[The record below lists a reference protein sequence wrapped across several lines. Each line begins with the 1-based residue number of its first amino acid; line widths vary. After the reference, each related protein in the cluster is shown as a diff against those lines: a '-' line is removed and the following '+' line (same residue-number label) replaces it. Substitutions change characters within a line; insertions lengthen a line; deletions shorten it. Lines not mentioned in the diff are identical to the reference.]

1 MNDIYETSIQQF
13 INRMN
18 QEESII
24 EEAIDVLSDSIEQKE
39 EELQKLKDFLDD
51 EDWKLTRKRI
61 AKSLLK
67 HHTKKLSNT
76 TLEGLPVSLDGGVTW
91 YTVTSVEADE
101 HGNITISD
109 GDSTRSVAIKDVTPA
124 PIAIDKTDEL
134 HQAPVGTTVFLG
146 RETFKKMD
154 DTTWLKH
161 RRTTSYMDEDEWEG
175 DDNVETS
182 KVSTQDMEE
191 ELRKK
196 YILMAKTWGDIPL
209 NSQSAG

>member
-1 MNDIYETSIQQF
+1 M
-13 INRMN
+13 
-18 QEESII
+18 
-24 EEAIDVLSDSIEQKE
+24 
-39 EELQKLKDFLDD
+39 
-51 EDWKLTRKRI
+51 
-61 AKSLLK
+61 
-67 HHTKKLSNT
+67 
-76 TLEGLPVSLDGGVTW
+76 DGGTTW
-91 YTVTSVEADE
+91 CVVTSQGIDE
-101 HGNITISD
+101 HGNITVSD